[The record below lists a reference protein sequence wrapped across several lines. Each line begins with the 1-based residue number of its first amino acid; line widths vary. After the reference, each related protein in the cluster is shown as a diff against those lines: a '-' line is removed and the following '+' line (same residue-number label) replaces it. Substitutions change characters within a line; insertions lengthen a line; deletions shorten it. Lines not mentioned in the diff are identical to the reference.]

1 MILHLLLRLLLLLQ
15 NSKPAAPLDEKADV
29 VFSNAVFHWIDE
41 KDQQAMLSNIY
52 RNLFIAFSFPGLELR
67 LNIHQEV
74 YFPVLLTGFCHPF
87 SLQRNRL

>member
-1 MILHLLLRLLLLLQ
+1 M
-15 NSKPAAPLDEKADV
+15 

-74 YFPVLLTGFCHPF
+74 YFPVLLPGFCHPF